1 MLADLRQRL
10 LDRLLGTGVDVCRRL
25 IQNQYLRGVHQHASQ
40 RQQLLL
46 PDGEIIALLAQL
58 GVQPIAHAARHRR
71 QLHRLQ
77 RFPNLRLTDV
87 PAQRDVGVKVSA
99 STTGSCCTIAM
110 PRRNALWLRDASG
123 RPSMRIS
130 PWVNG

>member
-87 PAQRDVGVKVSA
+87 PAQRDVGVE
-99 STTGSCCTIAM
+99 GI
-110 PRRNALWLRDASG
+110 RQHYGILLHHRDAPTQRAVAEGCERSTIDADLAVG
-123 RPSMRIS
+123 
-130 PWVNG
+130 

>member
-25 IQNQYLRGVHQHASQ
+25 IQNQYLRGIHQHARQ

-58 GVQPIAHAARHRR
+58 GCTAHR
-71 QLHRLQ
+71 
-77 RFPNLRLTDV
+77 
-87 PAQRDVGVKVSA
+87 
-99 STTGSCCTIAM
+99 SCCA
-110 PRRNALWLRDASG
+110 PPPPAAPPPALPKPA
-123 RPSMRIS
+123 PH
-130 PWVNG
+130 